1 MKEKTFDEFFNL
13 KKKISRIIK
22 NSIKYSYV
30 SYEPLDPNKT
40 AEEIHNLLI
49 KSGLVR
55 TTDSIKEIELIK
67 N

>member
-13 KKKISRIIK
+13 KSKISRIIK

-40 AEEIHNLLI
+40 AEEIQNLLI

-55 TTDSIKEIELIK
+55 TVDSIKETELIK

>member
-13 KKKISRIIK
+13 KGKISRIIK

-30 SYEPLDPNKT
+30 SYEPLDPDKT
-40 AEEIHNLLI
+40 AEEIHNLLS

-55 TTDSIKEIELIK
+55 TVDSINETDLIK